1 MGEGGVPEVL
11 DDIMALDTE
20 LFLWSV
26 RVFCLLDILYVCLN
40 IYVCECIDGCAR
52 RLRLLLFFLF

>member
-20 LFLWSV
+20 LFLWCV
-26 RVFCLLDILYVCLN
+26 GLLYVC
-40 IYVCECIDGCAR
+40 VWGWGSR
-52 RLRLLLFFLF
+52 VR